1 MKFLLWW
8 RGKRQSGKI
17 CKNGWYSRKVILPQ
31 GWFHH
36 LKNQCEAGWLPSS
49 LLERDHFAHPHSLN
63 FKIFFK
69 AARLKPASQ
78 CKAHSSFICS
88 IETLEEQTELPCFCL
103 FKHFSYGR
111 GQNFHF
117 INEISTSRL
126 RGNMPFSLLLL
137 NSIALERNLSINH
150 PQKQ

>member
-1 MKFLLWW
+1 MEKFAKMAGIQEKSSSP
-8 RGKRQSGKI
+8 RGDFTIWKISVRQ
-17 CKNGWYSRKVILPQ
+17 
-31 GWFHH
+31 
-36 LKNQCEAGWLPSS
+36 AGFRVLFWKEITLHTHIA
-49 LLERDHFAHPHSLN
+49 LI
-63 FKIFFK
+63 FKFFFK